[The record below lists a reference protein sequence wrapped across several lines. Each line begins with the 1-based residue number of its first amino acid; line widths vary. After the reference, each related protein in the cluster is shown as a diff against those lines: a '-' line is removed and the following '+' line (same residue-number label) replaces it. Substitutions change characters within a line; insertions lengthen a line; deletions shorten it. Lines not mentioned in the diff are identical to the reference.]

1 MQFEP
6 LKEQAGRYLRK
17 SGILRKIFYSG
28 LNLLFLRSWHLH
40 KALRSLRKTLPK
52 DASVLDAGSG
62 LGQHSWYMAK
72 KNKGWKIKG
81 IDIIKQQAD
90 DCNMFFGSEG
100 MVGRVHFETGDLA
113 ALNEREA
120 FNLII
125 SVDVMEHIENDRQ
138 VFRNF
143 WSALKPDGIVL
154 ITTPSNIDNSGKTG
168 TNAASF
174 VSEHVRSG
182 YGIDEIAEKLNEAG
196 FSKLGIKYTYGWPGH
211 ISWLL
216 SIKYPAVMIEKSKFF
231 FIILPFYYIPVL
243 PIALILNIFDT
254 CIDHKTGTGLL
265 ITAYK

>member
-6 LKEQAGRYLRK
+6 LKERAGRYLRK
-17 SGILRKIFYSG
+17 SAVLRKIFYSG
-28 LNLLFLRSWHLH
+28 LDLLLLRSWHLH
-40 KALRSLRKTLPK
+40 KALRSIRKTLPE

-90 DCNMFFGSEG
+90 DCNKFFNSEG
-100 MVGRVHFETGDLA
+100 LGERVNFESGDLTG
-113 ALNEREA
+113 LNEKEA
-120 FNLII
+120 YDLII

-143 WSALKPDGIVL
+143 WFALKPGGTVL
-154 ITTPSNIDNSGKTG
+154 ITTPSNKDNSGKTE

-174 VSEHVRSG
+174 ASEHVRSG
-182 YGIDEIAEKLNEAG
+182 YGTDEISEKLNEAG
-196 FSKLGIKYTYGWPGH
+196 FSKLEIKYTYGWPGH
-211 ISWLL
+211 LSWLL

-231 FIILPFYYIPVL
+231 FIILVFYFIPVL
-243 PIALILNIFDT
+243 PIVLMLNIFDT
-254 CIDHKTGTGLL
+254 CINHKTGTGLL